1 MRRRAWEFG
10 VDLTQVPASGT
21 AGRITHDD
29 LTRHAA
35 NCFDSDSCLRNQD
48 KGYRPLLAQETMPVI
63 GLRRKIAQKMQEA
76 KRCIPRFT
84 YVEEIDVT
92 EL

>member
-1 MRRRAWEFG
+1 VRRRVWEFG
-10 VDLTQVPASGT
+10 IDLAQVPASGT

-29 LTRHAA
+29 LPRHAA
-35 NCFDSDSCLRNQD
+35 NCFYLDSCLRNQD
-48 KGYRPLLAQETMPVI
+48 KGYTPLLAQETMPVI

-76 KRCIPRFT
+76 KRCIPH
-84 YVEEIDVT
+84 VEEIDVT